1 MMGTFYISL
10 TFYWHYVLSL
20 TVTQGLAEEKYIVLT
35 FFLYQNSPSR
45 QPTGAK
51 YLSPPSR
58 RFGKARQASS
68 KDDSSDSGQEN
79 NFVTDQ
85 DTMVTSRSGTTIQLP
100 PRPSSP
106 EENDD
111 MIKNDGLMQ
120 KLKKVFIIDDLQFII
135 IVLNS

>member
-1 MMGTFYISL
+1 M
-10 TFYWHYVLSL
+10 
-20 TVTQGLAEEKYIVLT
+20 
-35 FFLYQNSPSR
+35 
-45 QPTGAK
+45 
-51 YLSPPSR
+51 SPPSH

-79 NFVTDQ
+79 NFVTGQ

-100 PRPSSP
+100 PRPSTP

-120 KLKKVFIIDDLQFII
+120 KLKKVFIIDDL
-135 IVLNS
+135 

>member
-1 MMGTFYISL
+1 MFDYKESHKVI
-10 TFYWHYVLSL
+10 
-20 TVTQGLAEEKYIVLT
+20 AEEKYMVLT
-35 FFLYQNSPSR
+35 FFFYQNSPSC
-45 QPTGAK
+45 QPSEAK

-58 RFGKARQASS
+58 RFGKARKASS

-79 NFVTDQ
+79 NFVTGQ
-85 DTMVTSRSGTTIQLP
+85 DTMVTSQSGTTMQLP

-120 KLKKVFIIDDLQFII
+120 KLKKVFIIEDLQFII

>member
-1 MMGTFYISL
+1 M
-10 TFYWHYVLSL
+10 
-20 TVTQGLAEEKYIVLT
+20 
-35 FFLYQNSPSR
+35 
-45 QPTGAK
+45 
-51 YLSPPSR
+51 SPPSR

-135 IVLNS
+135 IYSTQFIVIKMESFQVLIVVIFKDTSTSFLPRFVQKCLELISRLDWV

>member
-1 MMGTFYISL
+1 MFDYKESHKVI
-10 TFYWHYVLSL
+10 
-20 TVTQGLAEEKYIVLT
+20 AEEKYMVLT
-35 FFLYQNSPSR
+35 IFFYQNSASR
-45 QPTGAK
+45 QPSEAK

-120 KLKKVFIIDDLQFII
+120 KLKKVFIIDDL
-135 IVLNS
+135 

>member
-1 MMGTFYISL
+1 MSL
-10 TFYWHYVLSL
+10 LF
-20 TVTQGLAEEKYIVLT
+20 
-35 FFLYQNSPSR
+35 YQNRPSH
-45 QPTGAK
+45 QPSEAK

-100 PRPSSP
+100 PRPSTP

-120 KLKKVFIIDDLQFII
+120 KLKKVFIIEDLFIHSFSFSFII